1 MKPCSTYR
9 SRASGTSHTRWVQ
22 IDRGRGTVYEY
33 VEWGYTTRPALRSL
47 AALCVVPDSTAVL
60 HSTRTH
66 ATRQSPGARQAG
78 SGDAGR
84 DGAPLTPRRQIG
96 CSRLLIPGVTGTR
109 TFVAPGPSDP
119 VLGVYHPAEQRR

>member
-60 HSTRTH
+60 HSTRTCD
-66 ATRQSPGARQAG
+66 SPVARRQAG
-78 SGDAGR
+78 
-84 DGAPLTPRRQIG
+84 RQAAE
-96 CSRLLIPGVTGTR
+96 TR
-109 TFVAPGPSDP
+109 GETAR
-119 VLGVYHPAEQRR
+119 H